1 MRQRSQVQ
9 SSVDYAYKELRHK
22 IMNKEFKPG
31 QRLPEIAIAEQLN
44 VSRTPVRE
52 AFRQLANEGLINIFP
67 NEGASLVNP
76 SKEEIENTFEMRA
89 YLECLAI
96 KKAVHR
102 ITPLQLCMLE
112 EEIQKEESIFAA
124 KDLDKYLEIN
134 NAFHR
139 IIAEAS
145 GNVVLY
151 DLIISVLSRSLVYLV
166 LFESFFDFSGNPSL
180 DEHRAIL
187 EALKERDEEKAE
199 ALMKS
204 HILTA
209 AEDVGG
215 ARISEPK

>member
-1 MRQRSQVQ
+1 MRHRSQVQ

-134 NAFHR
+134 NAFHK

-151 DLIISVLSRSLVYLV
+151 EFIVSVLSRSFVYLV
-166 LFESFFDFSGNPSL
+166 LFESFFDFGGNPSL
-180 DEHRAIL
+180 DEHREIVK
-187 EALKERDEEKAE
+187 ALRNRDEERAVELMRAHVLTSAE
-199 ALMKS
+199 GIRDGS
-204 HILTA
+204 
-209 AEDVGG
+209 G
-215 ARISEPK
+215 ARS